1 MRLFLYGM
9 LLDADRLAR
18 LGGDPGLPARLRPAV
33 LRGFRRVA
41 GAGGYPT
48 LAPDRAGRV
57 EGAVLGVS
65 AAALR
70 RLQAYEGPRYRLSPV
85 RVETEAGP
93 AAAFAWIAGAAKRRP
108 WEP

>member
-1 MRLFLYGM
+1 MRLFLYGT
-9 LLDADRLAR
+9 LLDPGRLAH

-41 GAGGYPT
+41 GTGGYPT
-48 LAPDRAGRV
+48 LVPDRAGRV

-70 RLQAYEGPRYRLSPV
+70 RLHAYEGPRYRLTPV
-85 RVETEAGP
+85 RAETEAGKLP
-93 AAAFAWIAGAAKRRP
+93 ACAWIAGAATRRA